1 MKKSGAF
8 VGDALF
14 FVCGGCW
21 QGDARESWSVIQGQR
36 AG

>member
-14 FVCGGCW
+14 FVWGCW
-21 QGDARESWSVIQGQR
+21 QGDARESWSVIQRQR

>member
-14 FVCGGCW
+14 CGDW
-21 QGDARESWSVIQGQR
+21 REDARESWSVIQRQR